1 MEAVTTGSLSH
12 DSNIVTQDQTFIL
25 AGYTAPCNGTVVAWE
40 FCYQISNGSVT
51 FHPGIWRITGMS
63 GKSGNTDYEL
73 IQSNSITYDQS
84 INTDGIDHIRSC
96 QRVNLP
102 TTDQFTAPAGSVV
115 GLYSNVQAQLLHT
128 NTNTSIT
135 TYQFSRNQ
143 NSVNNAGNM
152 ENVNYNIAIRVH
164 LGKYRE
170 T

>member
-1 MEAVTTGSLSH
+1 
-12 DSNIVTQDQTFIL
+12 
-25 AGYTAPCNGTVVAWE
+25 
-40 FCYQISNGSVT
+40 
-51 FHPGIWRITGMS
+51 MS
-63 GKSGNTDYEL
+63 GNSGNTEYEL

-84 INTDGIDHIRSC
+84 INTGGIDHIRSC

-135 TYQFSRNQ
+135 TYQFRGNQ
-143 NSVNNAGNM
+143 SSVNNAGNM
-152 ENVNYNIAIRVH
+152 KNVNYNIAIRIH